1 MIARRRTAFL
11 KMVRLLRAAEADP
24 TDIAAVRALNLGLL
38 KEILRDEGHVHRL
51 RGEIKTVGRRLRV
64 ERLDK
69 ASAALLRRS
78 IKRQERALDRY
89 LDQIFIWKCLG
100 DGLAHA
106 YIDTFN
112 LKHAYFDTQSTDRR
126 PDAGFMSGKSGLALE
141 VDVLKG
147 VLRAGVPA
155 VLCDLTHVLRHGDV
169 CILAGEDPS
178 FIEVKSGATLNQR
191 GQRQLERLNQ
201 LSRFLTNDGEPGFRG
216 LPDVR
221 RETMHS
227 RPRDCIEDLNRCV
240 EGAWRDG
247 YNAVSPERGLV
258 YLACYGEDPPIDD
271 LLPHLGMG
279 ALLAFFPNGDKIDR
293 TWAPYRPFVNSLR
306 DVDRLYD
313 FVVGALKIFVF
324 VDAAHLCEGLAMP
337 GFRASLVEDRAL
349 AIVAENRTLGGH
361 VAVSQQFVGRMG
373 YEFLSPAWFIEE
385 HRAVITALYEGAQL
399 AAPAGLPA
407 PDLDPLDAAASEAT
421 AATVAAMPRRYTAEG
436 PTA

>member
-11 KMVRLLRAAEADP
+11 KMVRLLRTAEADP

-69 ASAALLRRS
+69 ASAALLRRR

-147 VLRAGVPA
+147 VLGAGVPA

-191 GQRQLERLNQ
+191 GQRQLDRLNQ

-216 LPDVR
+216 LLPPNSEASEQLLVRPQDVVR
-221 RETMHS
+221 YA
-227 RPRDCIEDLNRCV
+227 
-240 EGAWRDG
+240 GACGRFWGRADK
-247 YNAVSPERGLV
+247 
-258 YLACYGEDPPIDD
+258 
-271 LLPHLGMG
+271 LPM
-279 ALLAFFPNGDKIDR
+279 A
-293 TWAPYRPFVNSLR
+293 
-306 DVDRLYD
+306 
-313 FVVGALKIFVF
+313 
-324 VDAAHLCEGLAMP
+324 
-337 GFRASLVEDRAL
+337 
-349 AIVAENRTLGGH
+349 VAE
-361 VAVSQQFVGRMG
+361 
-373 YEFLSPAWFIEE
+373 
-385 HRAVITALYEGAQL
+385 
-399 AAPAGLPA
+399 LP
-407 PDLDPLDAAASEAT
+407 
-421 AATVAAMPRRYTAEG
+421 YG
-436 PTA
+436 